1 MRLILSVPV
10 LALVIAA
17 YNIFAFGAGML
28 DAESL
33 LASWVLPSETE
44 VFFKIGDVFIV
55 AGLIALFFE
64 ILKAARSGAGTII
77 DHMLSTAVFIVALHP
92 QFESLEAAREQIDIV
107 RRIDGA
113 HRAAE
118 LANRIEL
125 LAAADDHSREQIVV
139 PA

>member
-77 DHMLSTAVFIVALHP
+77 DHMLSTVVFIVALVE
-92 QFESLEAAREQIDIV
+92 F
-107 RRIDGA
+107 
-113 HRAAE
+113 
-118 LANRIEL
+118 L
-125 LAAADDHSREQIVV
+125 LV
-139 PA
+139 PACGTVAFFLLTVMALVDVVGGFTISILGARRDYSVNRDGL

>member
-1 MRLILSVPV
+1 MRLILSVPI
-10 LALVIAA
+10 LALVIAS
-17 YNIFAFGAGML
+17 YGIFAFGGGML

-77 DHMLSTAVFIVALHP
+77 DHMLSTAVFIVALVE
-92 QFESLEAAREQIDIV
+92 F
-107 RRIDGA
+107 
-113 HRAAE
+113 
-118 LANRIEL
+118 L
-125 LAAADDHSREQIVV
+125 LV
-139 PA
+139 PACGTVAFFLLTVMALVDVVGGFTISILGARRDYSVNRDGL

>member
-77 DHMLSTAVFIVALHP
+77 DHMLSTVVFIVALVE
-92 QFESLEAAREQIDIV
+92 F
-107 RRIDGA
+107 
-113 HRAAE
+113 
-118 LANRIEL
+118 L
-125 LAAADDHSREQIVV
+125 LV
-139 PA
+139 PACGTVAFFLLTVMALVDVVGGFTISILGARRDYTVNRDGL